1 MKPNNFLKVLKYL
14 GPTVLLFLIFK
25 NTQNPRLLKKSKEPS
40 HIGLN
45 EPNRAKVLATWAIC
59 CARPR
64 PFLILLTF
72 IKSNST
78 NTDQHNDGTFHME
91 PIVRIML
98 Q

>member
-1 MKPNNFLKVLKYL
+1 
-14 GPTVLLFLIFK
+14 
-25 NTQNPRLLKKSKEPS
+25 
-40 HIGLN
+40 
-45 EPNRAKVLATWAIC
+45 
-59 CARPR
+59 
-64 PFLILLTF
+64 LILLTF